1 MPKSL
6 SCFRHPPVPVASVDT
21 EREDNAYPA
30 VDEELLRTLPAVLR
44 AVVRALGFGR
54 ARDWLTHHG
63 GVNVSIPLYRSRAL
77 GLEPD
82 ELARLRA
89 MLAPHLDSDGR
100 CWLPKADKL
109 FIRVRDAQIRRDRG
123 NASINA
129 LARRHHLSSRQI
141 LNICREDDDR
151 QLDLF

>member
-1 MPKSL
+1 MSA
-6 SCFRHPPVPVASVDT
+6 ASAEADCAADT
-21 EREDNAYPA
+21 YPA
-30 VDEELLRTLPAVLR
+30 VDEELLKTLPAVLR

-63 GVNVSIPLYRSRAL
+63 GVNVSIPLYRTQAL

-82 ELARLRA
+82 ELVRLRA

-123 NASINA
+123 QASINT

>member
-1 MPKSL
+1 MTIPGAPQIRQAVSTAESECEVL
-6 SCFRHPPVPVASVDT
+6 TYPVID
-21 EREDNAYPA
+21 EDLAK
-30 VDEELLRTLPAVLR
+30 TLPPVLR

-77 GLEPD
+77 DLEPE

-89 MLAPHLDSDGR
+89 MLTPHLDADGR

-109 FIRVRDAQIRRDRG
+109 FIRVRDAQIRKDRG
-123 NASINA
+123 HASINT